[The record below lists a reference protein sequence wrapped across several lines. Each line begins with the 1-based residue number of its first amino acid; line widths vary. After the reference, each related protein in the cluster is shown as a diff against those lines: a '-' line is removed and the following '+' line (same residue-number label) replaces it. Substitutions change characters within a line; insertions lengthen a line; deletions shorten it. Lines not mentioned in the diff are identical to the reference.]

1 MWVIMEK
8 LIDNPKTIKARL
20 VARGFQEEHDFVV
33 ESPTA
38 HKSTLRIA
46 FTMAAMKSWKIK
58 TTYIKSAF
66 LQGQNIERDL
76 LLGLPK
82 ESDDEYKLRNLNK
95 AAYKLNDATQQWYV
109 SVKEVIESLG
119 WIQSKFD
126 PALFQYYSD
135 NKLEGFLPI
144 HGDIIHIG
152 SDRFS
157 KSINEPLQK
166 PF

>member
-1 MWVIMEK
+1 MDK

-20 VARGFQEEHDFVV
+20 VARGFQEEHDLVV

-38 HKSTLRIA
+38 HKSTLRMA

-58 TTYIKSAF
+58 LTYIKSAF
-66 LQGQNIERDL
+66 LESQNIEWDL

-82 ESDDEYKLRNLNK
+82 ESDDEYKLRKLNK
-95 AAYKLNDATQQWYV
+95 AAYKLNDAAQQWYV
-109 SVKEVIESLG
+109 SVKEVIENLG
-119 WIQSKFD
+119 CIQWKFE

-135 NKLEGFLPI
+135 NKLEGFLLI
-144 HGDIIHIG
+144 HGGFIHIG

-157 KSINEPLQK
+157 KSISEPLQK